1 MQNLKLIL
9 GLVAGCIVTGLSIF
23 FLEDLGRGQF
33 KQYQNV
39 PSDPKLLDAFIMSLP
54 SCAFIALLLAH
65 IVSVFVGTITAGLI
79 SGCSRYIPAIV
90 IGVFMSSFSVINAI
104 EISQPLWYTIT
115 DTALMIPVAL
125 IAQRTYL
132 KLFYEK

>member
-9 GLVAGCIVTGLSIF
+9 GLIAGFIVTGLSIF

-33 KQYQNV
+33 EQYKNV
-39 PSDPKLLDAFIMSLP
+39 PSDPKLLDEFMINLP

-65 IVSVFVGTITAGLI
+65 IVGVFIGTITACLI
-79 SGCSRYIPAIV
+79 SGWSRYIPAIV
-90 IGVFMSSFSVINAI
+90 IGVIMSSFSVINAI
-104 EISQPLWYTIT
+104 EIWHPLWYTIT
-115 DTALMIPVAL
+115 NTSLMIPVAF

-132 KLFYEK
+132 KLLCKG